1 MKLALKK
8 VVTVLQ
14 LDKIFSR
21 NTRVDSLYSLVLANI
36 KIKNKIRSKNN
47 LSNHQIINIDL
58 KYPDQSL
65 KKLMK

>member
-58 KYPDQSL
+58 K
-65 KKLMK
+65 